1 VSCLFPGG
9 VKTRIVEASAPNT
22 PEARA
27 AARAMTASWMDP
39 LELGAYVVEGIR
51 NNSPYILTH
60 AECRD
65 EIGELYRMLDAS
77 FPKDQEVPPA
87 RRAFEDNRREL
98 ISKLRAMPVKD

>member
-1 VSCLFPGG
+1 MPVPILLVTGF
-9 VKTRIVEASAPNT
+9 
-22 PEARA
+22 
-27 AARAMTASWMDP
+27 
-39 LELGAYVVEGIR
+39 LGAGKTTAV
-51 NNSPYILTH
+51 NYILTH